1 MNINKVRKYEDI
13 PAFVMDFLVHLE
25 VIKAKSQKTVDEYY
39 LDLRTFL
46 RFVKCSSGKASF
58 DDFENV
64 CVSDVTLSDIDSVSL
79 SFLYEYMY
87 YISKERHNA
96 QRTRA
101 RKVSSIKTF
110 YKYLNVTAGLIS
122 VNPAKDLDAPKIP
135 ESLPKYLSLDESLKL
150 LSAVDGDFQVRNY
163 AIITLFLNCG
173 LRLSE
178 LVNINIR
185 DYKGDKLTVI
195 GKGNKERTV
204 YLNEA
209 CRNAIDNYLTQRP
222 KDNVK
227 DRDAM
232 FLSRNKT
239 RISGKMVQV
248 IVKNSLEAA
257 GLDTQK
263 YSVHK
268 LRHTAATLMY
278 QHGNVDVRALQEIL
292 GHKQLSTTQIYT
304 HVDSERLRDA
314 ANRNPL
320 SNIKLEENKEAVE

>member
-1 MNINKVRKYEDI
+1 VRKYEDI
-13 PAFVMDFLVHLE
+13 PQFVMDFLVHLE

-46 RFVKCSSGKASF
+46 RFIKCSSGKASF
-58 DDFENV
+58 DDFDNV

-87 YISKERHNA
+87 FVSKERGNA

-135 ESLPKYLSLDESLKL
+135 ESLPKYLSLDESIRL
-150 LSAVDGDFQVRNY
+150 LSSVDGDFAIRNY

-178 LVNINIR
+178 LVGINLK

-209 CRNAIDNYLTQRP
+209 CRKAIDNYLTIRP
-222 KDNVK
+222 HENVK

-232 FLSRNKT
+232 FLSRNKS

-248 IVKNSLEAA
+248 IVKNALEAA

-304 HVDSERLRDA
+304 HVDNERLRDA

-320 SNIKLEENKEAVE
+320 AAVNIDDENNK

>member
-209 CRNAIDNYLTQRP
+209 CRNAIDNYLTQIP